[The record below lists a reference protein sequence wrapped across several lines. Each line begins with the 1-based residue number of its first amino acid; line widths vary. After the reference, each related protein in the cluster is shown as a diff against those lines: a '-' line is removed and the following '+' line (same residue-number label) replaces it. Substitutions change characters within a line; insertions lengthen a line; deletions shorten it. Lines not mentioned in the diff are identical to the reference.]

1 MLFQRC
7 VQCRWNCSLQIRTH
21 DTILQRKINTKH
33 DCVTH
38 TATST
43 GKQSRRP
50 SLRILLTYTC
60 ETGWQSNECLPIYG
74 RRMTTDSAFQLN
86 KRQWITESRSWKNVR
101 LFDAVFQH
109 SNSLTRFVQIC
120 LNPVCGMDTLLL
132 PQLIHF
138 IFEHRSPWPQVGGQL
153 SVGCNDLEE
162 LTGAQW
168 FITSLLKLY

>member
-7 VQCRWNCSLQIRTH
+7 VRCRWNCSLQIRTH

-50 SLRILLTYTC
+50 SLRVLLTYTC
-60 ETGWQSNECLPIYG
+60 ETGWQSNERLPIYG

-86 KRQWITESRSWKNVR
+86 KGQWITESRSWKNVR
-101 LFDAVFQH
+101 LFDAVFQVWMPWAFKLPDVVCPDL
-109 SNSLTRFVQIC
+109 SEPSLWNGHPSSPSA
-120 LNPVCGMDTLLL
+120 NPFHLWTQEPLAPSWRPTLCRL
-132 PQLIHF
+132 
-138 IFEHRSPWPQVGGQL
+138 
-153 SVGCNDLEE
+153 
-162 LTGAQW
+162 
-168 FITSLLKLY
+168 